1 MRPEIA
7 AKVAGSAGNFTASKG
22 ADQMMDAKLKAQFA
36 KSFPDAAMRD
46 IKWYPAVPPGIED
59 IEGKVLDRVKAAS

>member
-1 MRPEIA
+1 MADLGTKWRPVLEA
-7 AKVAGSAGNFTASKG
+7 DAKDV
-22 ADQMMDAKLKAQFA
+22 DAKLKAQFA
-36 KSFPDAAMRD
+36 KSFPEAALRD